1 VVDRN
6 AWLIVVTGWTGA
18 GKSTMAELLSSE
30 TGATVASFDWLM
42 SALRD
47 HPEVWSTVREPADR
61 QRRIGW
67 DLLSRVAE
75 QQLRGGRSC
84 ILDLVAREQVRGEW
98 SVMAERYGA
107 SFAVVECICSDID
120 THRSRVEGR
129 RRDIPG
135 WYELTWDRVEHGR
148 LTYDPLSNPKVVV
161 DAVNSPD
168 HNLSVVKRHL
178 ASIPPSGPARQMS

>member
-47 HPEVWSTVREPADR
+47 HPEVWSTVREPDR

-84 ILDLVAREQVRGEW
+84 VLDLVAREQVRGEW

-178 ASIPPSGPARQMS
+178 ASIPPSGPRRQMS